1 MNNISNGVKKIFLI
15 SLIFC
20 LISPNIAKSGA
31 LLAGRIL
38 LQIEE
43 KGQAWYVH
51 PENQTRYYLGAPA
64 DAFKIM
70 KTLGIGISNKDLA
83 KMPIGILINN
93 YSDSD
98 ADGIYDN
105 LEDAIGTD
113 KNNQDTDSDGYNDK
127 IELTSG
133 NNPLGSGKQLID
145 NKFTQKNSGKI
156 FLQVEK
162 KGEAWYV
169 EPITQKRYF
178 LGRPAEAFQIM
189 KNFGLGIT
197 NADLQKISISLLLV
211 NNIQNTDNPTPITTT
226 GDVMQ
231 LAAAAIRK
239 VDIEQTL
246 LYFTP
251 NMHKSIEYSMQH
263 MRKED
268 LLILANILSGST
280 PQSSTEIKKTYFNE
294 VYFQDEKHPVYF
306 YVEKQSDGKW
316 LITNL

>member
-1 MNNISNGVKKIFLI
+1 MKKIFLI

-20 LISPNIAKSGA
+20 LISPNIAKSAA

-51 PENQTRYYLGAPA
+51 PENQTRYYLGTPT
-64 DAFKIM
+64 DAFNLMRK
-70 KTLGIGISNKDLA
+70 LSIGISDKDLT
-83 KMPIGILINN
+83 KIPIGISDNN
-93 YSDSD
+93 YPDSDSD
-98 ADGIYDN
+98 GLYDN

-113 KNNQDTDSDGYNDK
+113 KQNKDTDNDSYNDK
-127 IELTSG
+127 EELDNG
-133 NNPLGSGKQLID
+133 YNPLGEGKQPVD
-145 NKFTQKNSGKI
+145 KKFTQKNSGKI

-162 KGEAWYV
+162 NGEAWYV
-169 EPITQKRYF
+169 EPLAQKRYF
-178 LGRPAEAFQIM
+178 LGRPADAFKIM

-197 NADLQKISISLLLV
+197 NADLQKIPISLLLI
-211 NNIQNTDNPTPITTT
+211 NDIQNTDNPAPITTT

-239 VDIEQTL
+239 VNIEQTL

-251 NMHKSIEYSMQH
+251 NMHKSIEYSLRH

-268 LLILANILSGST
+268 LLILANILSGSSL
-280 PQSSTEIKKTYFNE
+280 QSTTENKKAYFNE
-294 VYFQDEKHPVYF
+294 VYFQNEKHQVYF
-306 YVEKQSDGKW
+306 YVEKQPDGKW